1 MTQIQQFVIGVDEHV
16 TAEQL
21 ARLCGRQLQWVNELA
36 QIGIIAVRNT
46 QEPMQHWRLNGADL
60 RRAREAERL
69 QHEFD
74 ANLDAAAL
82 ILDLQD
88 EIRRLKSLMAMAR
101 ALPIVDV

>member
-1 MTQIQQFVIGVDEHV
+1 MQQW
-16 TAEQL
+16 QL
-21 ARLCGRQLQWVNELA
+21 S
-36 QIGIIAVRNT
+36 
-46 QEPMQHWRLNGADL
+46 GADL
-60 RRAREAERL
+60 RRARAAERL